1 MIKIKVYKSTTIP
14 IHTSKLNIDYL
25 YQCNKEAGKVW
36 NECVRLNKELWEL
49 KQKYTDRKYLQTELK
64 GFNDIMTAKSI
75 QMVEYKY
82 LTAISA
88 IQHARKVGRTD
99 LKYPWKQK
107 KYYNTM
113 WDIQNLQ
120 IDYDKNTIRIPRP
133 VKYNYYD
140 SRGKKKSSPIIL
152 HCKTIPQNITQVELV
167 YKNGLKLA
175 INYWIEEE
183 CLQIKSNNICGVDL
197 GEIHSITTIDTNSNA
212 LIITGRELR
221 SIKRFRNKEL
231 GKLERKLSKC
241 TKGSNNYKKYRKSI
255 RKLLTKTN
263 NKVNDNL
270 KKTARLF
277 SNYVL
282 INNISTIVVGD
293 LKLFNMQLRNRKQY
307 KGAQQ
312 RLVQW
317 EHGQLVLKIKNNLK
331 NYGIE
336 VIEISEAYTSQ
347 TCPFCGNKY
356 KPKNRNYV
364 CIHCGAEYHR
374 DLVGARNILSKYINQ
389 GKIKYIELEN
399 KPLKYLRIA

>member
-1 MIKIKVYKSTTIP
+1 MYAKSV
-14 IHTSKLNIDYL
+14 HMV
-25 YQCNKEAGKVW
+25 EH
-36 NECVRLNKELWEL
+36 
-49 KQKYTDRKYLQTELK
+49 KYLMAIK
-64 GFNDIMTAKSI
+64 GI
-75 QMVEYKY
+75 QM
-82 LTAISA
+82 
-88 IQHARKVGRTD
+88 ARKAGRAD

-107 KYYNTM
+107 KFYNTM
-113 WDIQNLQ
+113 WDIQTLQ
-120 IDYDKNTIRIPRP
+120 INYDKNTIRIPRP
-133 VKYNYYD
+133 VKYNHLD
-140 SRGKKKSSPIIL
+140 SRGKIKSSPIFL
-152 HCKTIPQNITQVELV
+152 HCKTIPPNITQVELV
-167 YKNGLKLA
+167 YKNGFKLA
-175 INYWIEEE
+175 INYWIDEE

-241 TKGSNNYKKYRKSI
+241 TKDSNNYKKYRKSI
-255 RKLLTKTN
+255 RKLLTKSS

-282 INNISTIVVGD
+282 INNIHTVVVGN
-293 LKLFNMQLRNRKQY
+293 LKLFNKNQNKTKNKKGQKQ
-307 KGAQQ
+307 K
-312 RLVQW
+312 LIQW

-399 KPLKYLRIA
+399 KPLKYLRIS